1 VPASFPS
8 DALLRSGA
16 PLTVKVANW
25 ELMPLPTVL
34 PSETSFDPQT
44 VCVWETGLFIAR
56 WYDPSIPATK
66 NEVIALAAASGVD
79 DPFIEG
85 RANFTKLASG
95 MKARYGLTGTVIEG
109 AAAARDAVLAAASAG
124 PCAIG
129 LAGDQLN
136 LTPHHQD
143 HSVGHAIAVFYP
155 PGSETTG
162 IQLDPLAPQDYPGDP
177 FSPVEM
183 RAFTTAAIIFTGAPK
198 EDLTPGYKAVGQGI
212 GQFTFVGPHHLISPL
227 NPKVHFPRPDGSTF
241 DVVAVLDLKTPDGR
255 PVDIEGKSPPLNNR
269 DQVYLVDAPSFG
281 IAAFALRQDG
291 VFIPAAFVESQP
303 GDDG

>member
-1 VPASFPS
+1 
-8 DALLRSGA
+8 
-16 PLTVKVANW
+16 
-25 ELMPLPTVL
+25 MPLPTVS
-34 PSETSFDPQT
+34 PSETSFNPQT

-66 NEVIALAAASGVD
+66 DEVIALAAASGVSD
-79 DPFIEG
+79 WKVDG
-85 RANFTKLASG
+85 LANFTKLARG
-95 MKARYGLTGTVIEG
+95 MKARYGLTGTVVEG
-109 AAAARDAVLAAASAG
+109 GATSAQPAALAAAAAG

-129 LAGDQLN
+129 LAGNQLN

-143 HSVGHAIAVFYP
+143 RSVGHAIAVFYP

-162 IQLDPLAPQDYPGDP
+162 IQLDPLAREGYSGDR

-183 RAFTTAAIIFTGAPK
+183 KVFTTAAIILPGAPR

-212 GQFTFVGPHHLISPL
+212 GQFMFVGLHHLISPL

-241 DVVAVLDLKTPDGR
+241 DVVAVLDLKTPDGT
-255 PVDIEGKSPPLNNR
+255 PVDIEGNSPPLNNR

-291 VFIPAAFVESQP
+291 VFIPAAFVESRP

>member
-1 VPASFPS
+1 
-8 DALLRSGA
+8 
-16 PLTVKVANW
+16 
-25 ELMPLPTVL
+25 MPLPTVL
-34 PSETSFDPQT
+34 PSERSFDPQT

-66 NEVIALAAASGVD
+66 DEVIALAAASGVSD
-79 DPFIEG
+79 WKIDG
-85 RANFTKLASG
+85 LANFTKLASG
-95 MKARYGLTGTVIEG
+95 MRARYGLRGTVIEDD
-109 AAAARDAVLAAASAG
+109 ASAQAAVLAAASAG
-124 PCAIG
+124 ACAVG
-129 LAGDQLN
+129 LAGDQLK
-136 LTPHHQD
+136 LTPHWQTG
-143 HSVGHAIAVFYP
+143 SVGHAIAVFYP

-177 FSPVEM
+177 FLPDEM
-183 RAFTTAAIIFTGAPK
+183 RVFTTAAIIFTGAPK

-241 DVVAVLDLKTPDGR
+241 DVVAVLDLKTPDGI

-291 VFIPAAFVESQP
+291 IFIPAAFVESRP
-303 GDDG
+303 DDDG

>member
-1 VPASFPS
+1 MSS
-8 DALLRSGA
+8 NLTSGTT
-16 PLTVKVANW
+16 LVANW
-25 ELMPLPTVL
+25 RLMPLPTVL

-66 NEVIALAAASGVD
+66 DEVIALAAASGVID
-79 DPFIEG
+79 WKVEG
-85 RANFTKLASG
+85 RANFTKLARG

-109 AAAARDAVLAAASAG
+109 GPASAQPAALAAAAAG

-129 LAGDQLN
+129 FAGNQLN

-143 HSVGHAIAVFYP
+143 RSVGHAIAVFYP

-162 IQLDPLAPQDYPGDP
+162 IQLDPLAPQDYTGDP
-177 FSPVEM
+177 FSPAEM
-183 RAFTTAAIIFTGAPK
+183 VAFATAAIIFTGAPG

-212 GQFTFVGPHHLISPL
+212 GVFTFVGPHHLISPL

-241 DVVAVLDLKTPDGR
+241 DVVAVLDLKRPDGR
-255 PVDIEGKSPPLNNR
+255 PVDIEGKSPPLDNR

-291 VFIPAAFVESQP
+291 VFIPAAFVESRP